1 MRTLIQTDKQTDRVR
16 GRPTDRQMDRETDS
30 KTDRQRGILMDR
42 PKDRRACSSVHDDS
56 LTQDAKARMDSDSC
70 STRKRTTWELL
81 GHEVCVDGFCA
92 LLGIGRAVQIF
103 IPPPRRTCSRGVG
116 ESGTSRSFF
125 SVLIHVTPK
134 LPAISL
140 LQFPDLPHS

>member
-1 MRTLIQTDKQTDRVR
+1 
-16 GRPTDRQMDRETDS
+16 MDRETDS

-56 LTQDAKARMDSDSC
+56 LTQDAKARMDSDSR

-103 IPPPRRTCSRGVG
+103 IPPPHGEHAAGAWVRVEPADPFFLCLYMSPLSSQQFLSCSFP
-116 ESGTSRSFF
+116 TSP
-125 SVLIHVTPK
+125 TPE
-134 LPAISL
+134 AQGGSTG
-140 LQFPDLPHS
+140 